1 MYAGHA
7 ALALYTKARRSRL
20 PLLLL
25 VVVAYAPDWIEWLVE
40 AARPFHG
47 NSAMVSHSIPSV
59 LIGSTT
65 VAVLALLFRAE
76 RTDAVALWLLYVSH
90 WAADLITGLKPTWP
104 GGPMVGLHFYDFP
117 LWDFLIEAVVVGAAW
132 IAYRRS
138 LPATPRRGLAVLIPA
153 GLLIFQVG
161 FLVVMKA
168 MQ

>member
-40 AARPFHG
+40 AARPLHG
-47 NSAMVSHSIPSV
+47 ISAMISHSIPSV
-59 LIGSTT
+59 LVGSTV
-65 VAVLALLFRAE
+65 VALLALLFRAD
-76 RTDAVALWLLYVSH
+76 RADAIALWLLYVSH
-90 WAADLITGLKPTWP
+90 WLADFVTGLKPTWP
-104 GGPMVGLHFYDFP
+104 GGPMLGLHFYDHPF
-117 LWDFLIEAVVVGAAW
+117 WDFLIEAVVVALAW

-138 LPATPRRGLAVLIPA
+138 LPPTPRRGVAVLIPA
-153 GLLIFQVG
+153 GLLVFQIG